1 MSLQGEIVIPFSGT
15 YTYVSETVTIDAIFF
30 FLPPP
35 LFFKKRGGI
44 LFCTR
49 RSVGRSVL
57 VDQVISAHYHLTP
70 LLEMLD
76 RTI

>member
-15 YTYVSETVTIDAIFF
+15 DTYVSETVTIDAIFLF
-30 FLPPP
+30 FAPPP
-35 LFFKKRGGI
+35 LYFKKEGAY
-44 LFCTR
+44 C
-49 RSVGRSVL
+49 RSVSRSVH
-57 VDQVISAHYHLTP
+57 VDEVISAHYHFTP